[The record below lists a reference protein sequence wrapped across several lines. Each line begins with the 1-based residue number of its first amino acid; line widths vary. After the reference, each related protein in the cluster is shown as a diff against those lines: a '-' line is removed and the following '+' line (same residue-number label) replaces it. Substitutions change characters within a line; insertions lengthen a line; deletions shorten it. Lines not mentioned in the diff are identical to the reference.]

1 MDMKERVEFNY
12 EQEIERLKELFGF
25 DFVGIALVQSPERR
39 FELRWVHVI
48 GNRSER
54 YRRIK
59 LQSGKGIAG
68 LVFKTGKPM
77 FVGNAD
83 DEWSAGDLFN
93 YPIVSVEGLKSF
105 GAIPL
110 YKYNRVK
117 GVMLVGYRSGGQLT
131 EEQFEQ
137 FRQEIGTEFGPFYNK
152 EMVKDESK
160 Q

>member
-1 MDMKERVEFNY
+1 MNEWVGFNY
-12 EQEIERLKELFGF
+12 QQEIERLKELFGF

-39 FELRWVHVI
+39 FELRWVYVA

-77 FVGNAD
+77 FVGDAD
-83 DEWSAGDLFN
+83 EEWSAGDLFN

-117 GVMLVGYRSGGQLT
+117 GVLLVGYRVGGKLT
-131 EEQFEQ
+131 SEQFEQ
-137 FRQEIGTEFGPFYNK
+137 FKQEVGAEFGPFYNK
-152 EMVKDESK
+152 EMVKDESE

>member
-1 MDMKERVEFNY
+1 MNERVGFNY
-12 EQEIERLKELFGF
+12 QQEMERLQELFGF

-39 FELRWVHVI
+39 FELRWVYVT

-54 YRRIK
+54 YRLIK

-77 FVGNAD
+77 YVENAD
-83 DEWSAGDLFN
+83 KEWSAGDLFN
-93 YPIVSVEGLKSF
+93 YPIITAEGLKSF

-117 GVMLVGYRSGGQLT
+117 GVMLVGYREGRKLT
-131 EEQFEQ
+131 SEQFED
-137 FRQEIGTEFGPFYNK
+137 FKQEVGVEFGPFYNE
-152 EMVKDESK
+152 EMVKNESDE
-160 Q
+160 